1 MSGVD
6 PTNVIER
13 MASGLR
19 SAGAAHPVA
28 GAVALA
34 ARGHARLDQREF
46 AASVGQS
53 VDHIQST
60 EIGEIAFGDLPP
72 HVGNTAAALGV
83 DLLALAD
90 LENAWHTAPDGPP
103 SMA

>member
-34 ARGHARLDQREF
+34 ARGHARLDQRDF
-46 AASVGQS
+46 AASVGES
-53 VDHIQST
+53 VDHVHST
-60 EIGEIAFGDLPP
+60 EVGEIAFGDLPL
-72 HVGNTAAALGV
+72 HVGNTAAALGI

-90 LENAWHTAPDGPP
+90 LENTWHTAPGGPP
-103 SMA
+103 SMD